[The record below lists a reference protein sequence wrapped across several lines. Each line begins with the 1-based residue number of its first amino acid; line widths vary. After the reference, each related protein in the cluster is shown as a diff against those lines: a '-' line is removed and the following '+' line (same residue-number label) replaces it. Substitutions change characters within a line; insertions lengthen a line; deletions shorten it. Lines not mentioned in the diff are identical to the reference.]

1 MTELKYEKSC
11 GAIVLRRDRLD
22 PKRLFLLVIRQYK
35 GGPVSFPK
43 GHVEE
48 GETEMQTAEREVY
61 EETGVLISIKDSFR
75 ETIRYS
81 PTRGVEKDVVYFLA
95 YTNRRELRARK
106 GEIAETFWVDVRRAR
121 SLLEHENDRY
131 VLSRA
136 LEYIENEE
144 GAMV

>member
-1 MTELKYEKSC
+1 M
-11 GAIVLRRDRLD
+11 LRRDKND
-22 PKRLFLLVIRQYK
+22 PRRLFLLVIRQYK

-81 PTRGVEKDVVYFLA
+81 PTRGVEKEVVYFLA
-95 YTNRRELRARK
+95 HTGKRDLRAQR
-106 GEIAETFWVDVRRAR
+106 GEIAETFWIDVRRAN

-136 LEYIENEE
+136 LEYIEEKE
-144 GAMV
+144 GAVV

>member
-1 MTELKYEKSC
+1 M
-11 GAIVLRRDRLD
+11 LRRDKHD
-22 PKRLFLLVIRQYK
+22 PARQFLLVIRQYK

-48 GETEMQTAEREVY
+48 GETEVQTAEREVY
-61 EETGVLISIKDSFR
+61 EETGVRIRISESFR

-95 YTNRRELRARK
+95 HTTFRYLRARK
-106 GEIAETFWVDVRRAR
+106 GEIAEAFWIDVRRANDI
-121 SLLEHENDRY
+121 LEHENDRY

-136 LEYIENEE
+136 LEYIEEEE
-144 GAMV
+144 GARV

>member
-1 MTELKYEKSC
+1 M
-11 GAIVLRRDRLD
+11 LRRDKHD
-22 PKRLFLLVIRQYK
+22 PRRLFLLVIRQYK

-61 EETGVLISIKDSFR
+61 EETGVRIKIIDDFR

-81 PTRGVEKDVVYFLA
+81 PTKGVEKDVVYFLA
-95 YTNRRELRARK
+95 YTTFRELRARR
-106 GEIAETFWVDVRRAR
+106 GEIAETFWIDVRRAN
-121 SLLEHENDRY
+121 SILEHENDRY

-136 LEYIENEE
+136 LEYIEEKE
-144 GAMV
+144 GARV